1 MTHGRRVGLALDTQL
16 LFKHHTE
23 VFAGAQQFADEAGWT
38 TVIDNWPEETLSRG
52 NRGKPAYDGIIA
64 RVTLERSPLLDLA
77 RAASVPVVNV
87 LCGSPAFESLP
98 GVFPDY
104 ASVGRL
110 QGEHLL
116 GQGVRNFAFIGIKD
130 RRHSA
135 IQFDGFKA
143 AVGSAGHAVS
153 ECALPYSWD
162 DDREL
167 FRQTRTRILAWMN
180 TWKTPVG
187 VASSHDDFVRFV
199 AQLCLDRGWRVPK
212 DVFLI
217 GNANEEHHC
226 EKPRPALSSVEIGFD
241 RVGYE
246 AARLLESLMS
256 HPKPRRG
263 GGRTGARLRDQ
274 PRPEHVLLPPV
285 GIVARESTDSFA
297 TNDPIV
303 AEAQAFIAEHC
314 HTPIDDQ
321 GQPKPG
327 MDFAGGMEFVE
338 SGYLV
343 RSANIT
349 PDADTGIG
357 SWSEQQF
364 IDKFKAF
371 ENTPA
376 ASLSEAERRQNTV
389 MPMTAY
395 AGMARE
401 DLAAI
406 YAYLRTL
413 KPVINRVERF
423 PAAN

>member
-314 HTPIDDQ
+314 HTPIDVNQ
-321 GQPKPG
+321 VALAIMVSAKTLQNHFAQSLGVGVGQ
-327 MDFAGGMEFVE
+327 E
-338 SGYLV
+338 
-343 RSANIT
+343 I
-349 PDADTGIG
+349 
-357 SWSEQQF
+357 
-364 IDKFKAF
+364 
-371 ENTPA
+371 
-376 ASLSEAERRQNTV
+376 RR
-389 MPMTAY
+389 A
-395 AGMARE
+395 
-401 DLAAI
+401 
-406 YAYLRTL
+406 
-413 KPVINRVERF
+413 RVERAKRDLAGSDIAIDAVARRAGF
-423 PAAN
+423 TSNARLCEVFRRDVGMSPREYRRLRQSRRTR